1 MAIAIDVVVVVI
13 PIGAAATIDAVL
25 SAALRARC
33 CHCRVRGSIGGAVVD
48 NNAVAVDAPA
58 APPIPLSGATDPM
71 AAATTKTCDGTG
83 YAAATVTA
91 AATEEEEYRRRRP
104 PATAG

>member
-13 PIGAAATIDAVL
+13 PIGAAATTDAVL